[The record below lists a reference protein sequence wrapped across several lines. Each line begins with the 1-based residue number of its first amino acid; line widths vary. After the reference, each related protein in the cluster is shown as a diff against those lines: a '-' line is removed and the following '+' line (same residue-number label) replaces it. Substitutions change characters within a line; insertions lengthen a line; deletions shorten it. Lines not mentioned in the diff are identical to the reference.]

1 MQKESFV
8 SYAYAERGACG
19 RDMAMMMW
27 QPSREVC
34 RIEAYVLFIII
45 AFLCCVFASA
55 SFSSLLPH
63 STFLLCSQVRLLDFS
78 DVFIGSSPKKRNPLL
93 SLGT

>member
-8 SYAYAERGACG
+8 SYAYAEAGAACG
-19 RDMAMMMW
+19 RGMAMMMW

-55 SFSSLLPH
+55 SPSSSL
-63 STFLLCSQVRLLDFS
+63 TLLSS
-78 DVFIGSSPKKRNPLL
+78 SFIGFL
-93 SLGT
+93 